1 MSNFFFDPSTKFLDP
16 ERTLFAVGLAKG
28 QHVADLGTGSGY
40 YTLTSGKIVGEQ
52 GLVFAV
58 DILEGSLDHV
68 AAEGRL
74 QGLKNIKLLHVDL
87 EQNNSCAAIP
97 TGSIDVVVL
106 ANILHQIKNK
116 SNLFAEAYRIAK
128 TGAKFLIIEWNDQ
141 PSPIGPP
148 LSERIQSELVNK
160 LAVQVTLKPAGSVV
174 ADIYH
179 YGSLF
184 IK

>member
-1 MSNFFFDPSTKFLDP
+1 MSNFFFDPSKKFLDP
-16 ERTLFAVGLAKG
+16 ERTLFAAGLAKG

-40 YTLTSGKIVGEQ
+40 YSLAAGKITGEQ

-74 QGLKNIKLLHVDL
+74 QGLKNIKLLHADL
-87 EQNNSCAAIP
+87 EQKNSCAVIP
-97 TGSIDVVVL
+97 TGSVDVVVL

-116 SNLFAEAYRIAK
+116 SSLLAEAYRIAK

-148 LSERIQSELVNK
+148 LSERISSDVVNK
-160 LAVQVTLKPAGSVV
+160 LVAEVALKPAGSVV